1 MFVSAQCLQF
11 FSELYLILPK
21 VEVAF
26 EWPWNAGAQGPAK
39 AGQDITHS
47 SLAIGIGTATCTAA
61 YLTVLFAIKL
71 QALEEALLS
80 SGPAVQRDLAT
91 RLMKCLVIHGVASAG
106 DDLEEL
112 VLGTLRT
119 KIQASART
127 RPTPLQMQAMLA
139 KLVSLKAVQQSR
151 VPREQLFRELLN
163 KQNSTASAKTRI
175 PEQEVNAI
183 LLLDAAGQALQ
194 DLVSLAWQAEAPQYS
209 ALPMTLLN
217 QAFLQPDAALPVW
230 PSST

>member
-1 MFVSAQCLQF
+1 MCFFCLAVF
-11 FSELYLILPK
+11 FTDSPLILAQ

-26 EWPWNAGAQGPAK
+26 EWPWNAGAQGPAQ
-39 AGQDITHS
+39 AGQDIAHS
-47 SLAIGIGTATCTAA
+47 SLAIGIGTATCMAS

-71 QALEEALLS
+71 QALDDVLLS
-80 SGPAVQRDLAT
+80 SGPAVQRDLAM

-112 VLGTLRT
+112 VLGTMRS
-119 KIQASART
+119 KIQASARS

-139 KLVSLKAVQQSR
+139 KLVSLKAAQQSR
-151 VPREQLFRELLN
+151 VSREQLFRELLN

>member
-1 MFVSAQCLQF
+1 
-11 FSELYLILPK
+11 
-21 VEVAF
+21 
-26 EWPWNAGAQGPAK
+26 
-39 AGQDITHS
+39 
-47 SLAIGIGTATCTAA
+47 
-61 YLTVLFAIKL
+61 
-71 QALEEALLS
+71 
-80 SGPAVQRDLAT
+80 
-91 RLMKCLVIHGVASAG
+91 
-106 DDLEEL
+106 
-112 VLGTLRT
+112 
-119 KIQASART
+119 
-127 RPTPLQMQAMLA
+127 MLA
-139 KLVSLKAVQQSR
+139 KLVSLKAAQQSR
-151 VPREQLFRELLN
+151 VSREQLFRELLN

>member
-1 MFVSAQCLQF
+1 MHFSA
-11 FSELYLILPK
+11 LPLTLAK

-26 EWPWNAGAQGPAK
+26 EWPWNAGAQGPAQ

-47 SLAIGIGTATCTAA
+47 SLAIGIGSATCAAA
-61 YLTVLFAIKL
+61 YLTVLFAKKL
-71 QALEEALLS
+71 QALDEALQS

-91 RLMKCLVIHGVASAG
+91 HLMKRLVIHGVASAG
-106 DDLEEL
+106 NDLEEL
-112 VLGTLRT
+112 VLGTMRT

-127 RPTPLQMQAMLA
+127 RPTPLQLQATLA
-139 KLVSLKAVQQSR
+139 KLVFLKAESQSR
-151 VPREQLFRELLN
+151 VQREQLFRDLLN
-163 KQNSTASAKTRI
+163 KHNSTASAKTRV
-175 PEQEVNAI
+175 PEQEVNAV

-194 DLVSLAWQAEAPQYS
+194 DLVSLAWQAEVPQYS

-217 QAFLQPDAALPVW
+217 QAWLQPDAASPVW

>member
-1 MFVSAQCLQF
+1 MLP
-11 FSELYLILPK
+11 LILAQ

-26 EWPWNAGAQGPAK
+26 EWPWNAGAQGPAR
-39 AGQDITHS
+39 AGQDIAHS
-47 SLAIGIGTATCTAA
+47 SLAIGIGTATCTAS

-71 QALEEALLS
+71 QALDEALHS
-80 SGPAVQRDLAT
+80 GGPAVQRDLAL
-91 RLMKCLVIHGVASAG
+91 RLMKCLVLHGVASAG
-106 DDLEEL
+106 DNLEEL
-112 VLGTLRT
+112 VLGTMRT

-127 RPTPLQMQAMLA
+127 RPTPLQLQAMLS
-139 KLVSLKAVQQSR
+139 KLVSLTAVQQSR
-151 VPREQLFRELLN
+151 VPREQLFRDLLN
-163 KQNSTASAKTRI
+163 KHNSSASAKTRI

-183 LLLDAAGQALQ
+183 LLLDAGGPALQ

-217 QAFLQPDAALPVW
+217 QAFLQPDAAVPVW